1 MLNIVRTIQDFNA
14 GRDPERLAMKYAN
27 MRSSPFVFLRATC
40 HLFYDRLPGGRL
52 FERAPLTWNCGDLH
66 LENFGSYKGDNRLV
80 YFDVNDF
87 DEAALAPATW
97 EVVRLLTSMLIGAKS
112 LKVTRPQAMGLC
124 KSFLDA
130 YATALTDGKARWAE
144 RETAD
149 GMVLELL
156 KSVQNRPRAEF
167 LDSRTE
173 RLGKKRSIRLDGRK
187 ALPASD
193 KQRKKISGFMQEFAN
208 TQPNP
213 RFYKTIDIAR
223 RIAGNGSLG
232 VDRYMILLEGKGSP
246 DGNYLLDLKESLPSA
261 LAPHLKAK
269 QPRWATEAHR
279 IVAIQR
285 RVQAT
290 PMAFLQPVSIG
301 RVPYVLRGLQPSEN
315 RVALDRWNKQL
326 DRLEGVLRTMGEVV
340 AWGQL
345 RSSGRDGSAIA
356 DELIDFGERQKWK
369 SELLET
375 AEHCAELVGKD
386 WNTYVTAFDE
396 GAFKS

>member
-1 MLNIVRTIQDFNA
+1 MDIVSTIRDFNA
-14 GRDPERLAMKYAN
+14 GRDPERLVMKYAN
-27 MRSSPFVFLRATC
+27 MRTSPFVFLRATC

-52 FERAPLTWNCGDLH
+52 FERAPLSWICGDLH

-80 YFDVNDF
+80 YFDINDF

-97 EVVRLLTSMLIGAKS
+97 ELVRFLASILVGVKS
-112 LKVTRPQAMGLC
+112 LNVTKSQATLLC

-130 YATALTDGKARWAE
+130 YANALIEGKARWIE

-149 GMVLELL
+149 GMVRDLL
-156 KSVQNRPRAEF
+156 HSVQKRTRAAF

-173 RLGKKRSIRLDGRK
+173 CQGKKRAIRIDGRK
-187 ALPASD
+187 ALPVND
-193 KQRKKISGFMQEFAN
+193 KQRKKISRFMQEFAA
-208 TQPNP
+208 TQSNP
-213 RFYKTIDIAR
+213 GFFKTLDIAR

-232 VDRYMILLEGKGSP
+232 VDRYMILVEGKGSP
-246 DGNYLLDLKESLPSA
+246 DGNYLLDLKQSLPSA
-261 LAPHLKAK
+261 LGSHLKAK
-269 QPRWATEAHR
+269 QPLWPSPAHR

-290 PMAFLQPVSIG
+290 PMAFLQAVSIG
-301 RVPYVLRGLQPSEN
+301 QLPYILRGLQPSEN
-315 RVALDRWNKQL
+315 RLALDGWKKQL
-326 DRLEGVLRTMGEVV
+326 SRLEGAMRAMGEVV

-369 SELLET
+369 SELLDV
-375 AEHCAELVGKD
+375 ARHCTDDVIKD
-386 WNTYVTAFDE
+386 WNTYANAFDD
-396 GAFKS
+396 GVFKV

>member
-1 MLNIVRTIQDFNA
+1 
-14 GRDPERLAMKYAN
+14 
-27 MRSSPFVFLRATC
+27 
-40 HLFYDRLPGGRL
+40 
-52 FERAPLTWNCGDLH
+52 
-66 LENFGSYKGDNRLV
+66 
-80 YFDVNDF
+80 
-87 DEAALAPATW
+87 
-97 EVVRLLTSMLIGAKS
+97 MLIGAKS
-112 LKVTRPQAMGLC
+112 LKVTRPQATGLC

-232 VDRYMILLEGKGSP
+232 VDRYMILVEGKGSP

-301 RVPYVLRGLQPSEN
+301 RVPYVLRELQPSEN

-396 GAFKS
+396 GAFKG